1 MRLVISGFRHGH
13 VAGIVHSARR
23 LPYVQIV
30 ACVEPDAQAR
40 EAARRDLGVEFTH
53 DSLQQV
59 LHSVDFDA
67 LACVD
72 TYARRGPQVIAALQA
87 GKHVVTDKPLCTR
100 REELLQ
106 IAALAQD
113 KNLRVHVDL
122 TMRYSPLATRFV
134 ELVRGGAIGAV
145 ATVAIFGHHG
155 LNWGSRPQWYFEP
168 GQHGGTL
175 NDIMIH
181 GIDLLRWATGREF
194 EKVLAAAA
202 GPVPGSPAPAH
213 FQQSAQCWLQM
224 DGGARV
230 YADASYLAPQGHHA
244 PWRLLLWGAEGHIQY
259 EAGRRLEL
267 QRHDEP
273 AQVWEPEAPPTLDP
287 FEDFARQVEFGE
299 PPFLSREECL
309 QSTLVALVAQEAAD
323 QGRRDLPIPR
333 I

>member
-13 VAGIVHSARR
+13 VAAIVKAAQR
-23 LPYVQIV
+23 LPYVDIV
-30 ACVEPDAQAR
+30 ACVEPDPQAR
-40 EAARRDLGVEFTH
+40 EAAAQSLGVKFTH

-59 LHSVDFDA
+59 LESVDFDA

-87 GKHVVTDKPLCTR
+87 GKHVATDKPLCIR

-106 IAALAQD
+106 IAALARD
-113 KNLRVHVDL
+113 KSLCVHVDL
-122 TMRYSPLATRFV
+122 TMRYSPLASRFAK
-134 ELVRGGAIGAV
+134 LVRAGAIGALAS
-145 ATVAIFGHHG
+145 ATVLGHHA
-155 LNWGSRPQWYFEP
+155 LSWGSRPQWYFEE
-168 GQHGGTL
+168 GQHGGTI

-181 GIDLLRWATGREF
+181 GIDLLRWATGREH

-224 DGGARV
+224 EGGARV
-230 YADASYLAPQGHHA
+230 YADASYLAPAGHHA
-244 PWRLLLWGAEGHIQY
+244 PWRFLLWGAEGHISY

-267 QRHDEP
+267 QRHGEP
-273 AQVWEPEAPPTLDP
+273 AQVWEPDGAAALDP
-287 FEDFARQVEFGE
+287 FEDFARQVELGE
-299 PPFLSREECL
+299 APFLSREECL
-309 QSTLVALVAQEAAD
+309 RSTLAALVAQEAAD
-323 QGRRDLPIPR
+323 HCLRDLPIPR